1 MIAAGENWW
10 LTSPCAFASHVA
22 QLRNGSEI
30 EKCRRSGREFR
41 CWVKDVDMFTSTA
54 IQAGVMRRFL
64 SPSLIMGMFER
75 IANAFMAGDGS
86 SQLDEVLLSL
96 LR

>member
-1 MIAAGENWW
+1 
-10 LTSPCAFASHVA
+10 
-22 QLRNGSEI
+22 
-30 EKCRRSGREFR
+30 
-41 CWVKDVDMFTSTA
+41 MFTSTA

-64 SPSLIMGMFER
+64 SPSLIMGIFER
-75 IANAFMAGDGS
+75 IANVFMAGDGS